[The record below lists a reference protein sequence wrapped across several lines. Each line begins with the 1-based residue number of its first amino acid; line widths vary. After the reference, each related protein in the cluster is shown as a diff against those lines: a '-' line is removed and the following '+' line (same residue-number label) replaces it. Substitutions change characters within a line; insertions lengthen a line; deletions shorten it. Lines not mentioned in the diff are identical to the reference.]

1 MGALKNIFAAAGLLA
16 AAGAGETIYFY
27 NRTMKRGNA
36 KTERTTKMSGTD
48 WEQYFPLM
56 EERKGFVLAQ
66 THRDV
71 YIRSF
76 DGLKLHAVYF
86 PGMKQEEN
94 PGQSEG
100 GFRQGA
106 AGRQETG
113 QAGAAVQQETGQAGA
128 AAQQETGRA
137 ENALQT
143 DTAECECAAGRASD
157 AVGSAAPCPR
167 KAVICFHGY
176 TGEGLSNYIAMT
188 DYFLKQGYAVLLPD
202 ARAHGESEGEY
213 IGFGCLDRKD
223 ALGWI
228 NWLIKECGEEVSV
241 LLHGTSMGGATVL
254 MASGL
259 ELPPNVKGI
268 VSDCGFT
275 SPKEVF
281 THVLNHMYH
290 LPAFPAIQGADFL
303 NRKLAGYGMD
313 ECNAKYE
320 VRKAKV
326 PILFI
331 HGSADTF
338 VPCSMCHE
346 IYDNCASPKRK
357 LIVEGA
363 AHAES
368 YYKDMEAYEKALS
381 EFADEVM
388 WVK

>member
-1 MGALKNIFAAAGLLA
+1 MGALKNIVIAAGILA
-16 AAGAGETIYFY
+16 AAGVGETVYFY

-48 WEQYFPLM
+48 WEKYFPLM
-56 EERKGFVLAQ
+56 EERKGFVLGQ
-66 THRDV
+66 PHEDV
-71 YIRSF
+71 YLTSF
-76 DGLKLHAVYF
+76 DGLKLHATYF
-86 PGMKQEEN
+86 PGMED
-94 PGQSEG
+94 
-100 GFRQGA
+100 GA
-106 AGRQETG
+106 GWPVDVSG
-113 QAGAAVQQETGQAGA
+113 VK
-128 AAQQETGRA
+128 
-137 ENALQT
+137 
-143 DTAECECAAGRASD
+143 
-157 AVGSAAPCPR
+157 

-176 TGEGLSNYIAMT
+176 TGEGLSNHIAIA
-188 DYFLKQGYAVLLPD
+188 DYFLKKGYAMLMPD

-223 ALGWI
+223 ALSWV
-228 NWLIKECGEEVSV
+228 NWLIEKCGNDVEI

-259 ELPPNVKGI
+259 DLPCQVKGI

-290 LPAFPAIQGADFL
+290 LPAFPAIQGADL
-303 NRKLAGYGMD
+303 INKRLAGYGMD

-320 VRKAKV
+320 VQKAKV

-331 HGSADTF
+331 HGSSDTF
-338 VPCSMCHE
+338 VPVSMCHE
-346 IYDNCASPKRK
+346 IYKNCASPKRK

-368 YYKDMEAYEKALS
+368 YYKDMADYEKALT
-381 EFADEVM
+381 EFAGEIM
-388 WVK
+388 